1 MSAPQE
7 RLLLQTGCQFLHKH
21 APNFGSFLRFVHDE
35 LNIPKDGFTGRQG
48 QPIYELA
55 LQQVVQENL
64 TEEKLLK
71 EMDVSLSSST
81 AHLL

>member
-21 APNFGSFLRFVHDE
+21 APNFSSFLRFVHDE